1 MLFAAPKLC
10 RPASRPEKR
19 GIMAK
24 RNPDLRAVVAPSPVI
39 IAAAYDENG
48 KADACT
54 LALYTPISHRPPC
67 VLIGINVTMRPRKT
81 LGSILHS
88 GAFTIGYPGEDQVTE
103 ADYIGVASGFD
114 TDKLKDVGFT
124 VSEGQTVHAP
134 VINELR
140 LTLECEVVHTVTV
153 GSNMQITGEIK
164 NILADEE
171 ILDGKGRVVLER
183 LKPLIYDEEGFA
195 YRHAGEPFAE
205 PFRTGT
211 EFMKQLEK

>member
-10 RPASRPEKR
+10 RPAPRPEKR

-24 RNPDLRAVVAPSPVI
+24 RNPDLRAVVALSPVI

-103 ADYIGVASGFD
+103 
-114 TDKLKDVGFT
+114 
-124 VSEGQTVHAP
+124 
-134 VINELR
+134 
-140 LTLECEVVHTVTV
+140 
-153 GSNMQITGEIK
+153 
-164 NILADEE
+164 
-171 ILDGKGRVVLER
+171 
-183 LKPLIYDEEGFA
+183 
-195 YRHAGEPFAE
+195 